1 MELVENPAFIARA
14 GFCTLCLFSA
24 LAAQAHERD
33 VCVACAWHRHVTLRK
48 GQAPGNH
55 LQWSS
60 LKAAPLRKSQLVR

>member
-33 VCVACAWHRHVTLRK
+33 VCVACAWHRHVTLRES
-48 GQAPGNH
+48 QVPGNC
-55 LQWSS
+55 LQ
-60 LKAAPLRKSQLVR
+60 